1 MLQPMLRCVALLL
14 GLLWTASAVAQPL
27 DVDALARQPGT
38 TVTHRTEN
46 GVAVTEL
53 SRAGVVIEIRPDGE
67 LTLDKTGKA
76 VWCFWEI
83 AVDTKITAD
92 RCYPGQFPQVSQML
106 GDYVDAANAFIVAN
120 NPRPVTRAQLE
131 QRIAQ
136 DRDRKAC
143 AGGPESH
150 PLLQV
155 INADL
160 EKFRSDFMASLKVP
174 RWPAANPCL

>member
-1 MLQPMLRCVALLL
+1 MMRTLLL
-14 GLLWTASAVAQPL
+14 LAALALAVPAVAQPL
-27 DVDALARQPGT
+27 DIDALARQPGT
-38 TVTHRTEN
+38 TVTKRTEN
-46 GVAVTEL
+46 SIEVTEL
-53 SRAGVVIEIRPDGE
+53 SRSGVEITIRPDGE
-67 LTLDKTGKA
+67 MTFDRTGKA
-76 VWCFWEI
+76 VWCLWDI

-120 NPRPVTRAQLE
+120 NPRPISRAQLDE
-131 QRIAQ
+131 AIAQ
-136 DRDRKAC
+136 RRARKAC
-143 AGGPESH
+143 SGEPETH

-160 EKFRSDFMASLKVP
+160 EKARRELMDSLKVP